1 MRPPV
6 IVGVDGS
13 KSARSAV
20 RFGAEEARLRGCDL
34 RLLHAF
40 SWPLFYPPVGA
51 EFDPHDR
58 GLRFRM
64 LNMLAE
70 TARDVQRDHP
80 HLTVATRLIDGS
92 PSGVLVTASRDAELV
107 VVGHR
112 GLGGFVGLLAGSVGT
127 QLAGHAQCPVAV
139 VRDGLAPA
147 DAPIVVGVD
156 GSADARSAVEAAFGQ
171 AQRRGVELLIVHNQ
185 SPHTSHAD
193 PDAETSVRGI
203 PERYDD
209 VKFKVETA
217 TGNAAAT
224 ALMDTARDAEAGL
237 IIVGSRGVGGFR
249 GLVMGST
256 SRNLIE
262 HAPCPVMVVPRRTPR
277 HQHNGET

>member
-147 DAPIVVGVD
+147 DAPIVVGVH
-156 GSADARSAVEAAFGQ
+156 GSADPRPPFEAAFGQ
-171 AQRRGVELLIVHNQ
+171 AQRRGVELLIVHTQ

-209 VKFKVETA
+209 VK
-217 TGNAAAT
+217 
-224 ALMDTARDAEAGL
+224 
-237 IIVGSRGVGGFR
+237 
-249 GLVMGST
+249 
-256 SRNLIE
+256 
-262 HAPCPVMVVPRRTPR
+262 
-277 HQHNGET
+277 